1 MNALVA
7 VIVVLAALSVIWQLM
22 PVRPRHRAVRALH
35 DAVSSQGFAGRCWRG
50 IMGPLLRR
58 AERGLG
64 GGCGGCAANPLN
76 TGAKARDARPPH

>member
-35 DAVSSQGFAGRCWRG
+35 DAVSSQGFAGRC
-50 IMGPLLRR
+50 
-58 AERGLG
+58 
-64 GGCGGCAANPLN
+64 
-76 TGAKARDARPPH
+76 